1 MDMIYGSD
9 IGIANIVAMDNEE
22 CKNMFINVGTGIET
36 SVIKLL
42 DMMKHSMKK
51 YIGDQSIDIVYDKH
65 DPNLVK
71 QRRADVTLMH
81 TYLGKHNIDVQEGID
96 MTCYDLY
103 DKVDSFN
110 FSNA

>member
-1 MDMIYGSD
+1 
-9 IGIANIVAMDNEE
+9 
-22 CKNMFINVGTGIET
+22 
-36 SVIKLL
+36 
-42 DMMKHSMKK
+42 
-51 YIGDQSIDIVYDKH
+51 VYDKH